1 MIVRQG
7 RFGRFAACPNYPECK
22 NTKAIDKDG
31 KEIVKE
37 DTAEKTD
44 LVCEKCGKEVLKRK
58 GRFGEFYACSDYPRC
73 KYTKQIIKPL
83 GVPCPKCGGEIA
95 IRSAKN
101 RSVYY
106 SCENYPT
113 CDFSSW
119 DKPTNEKCP
128 NCDKLLFVKKLKDS
142 KSLICADAE
151 CGYKRALS
159 EDDEY

>member
-1 MIVRQG
+1 MRKRVLFLLLALIVAVSVS
-7 RFGRFAACPNYPECK
+7 FLVASAATETEISSFD
-22 NTKAIDKDG
+22 NTSISAKFEEGTTMA
-31 KEIVKE
+31 
-37 DTAEKTD
+37 A
-44 LVCEKCGKEVLKRK
+44 
-58 GRFGEFYACSDYPRC
+58 
-73 KYTKQIIKPL
+73 
-83 GVPCPKCGGEIA
+83 CPKCGGEIA

-128 NCDKLLFVKKLKDS
+128 NCNKLLFVKKLKDS